1 MYDAAPVIR
10 LDLSRP
16 INVSSLALV
25 LICCSTPVNA
35 TSCCVNC
42 VESIGDSGS
51 WFLSCVV
58 SSVRKLLKSPE
69 SLLIASDVLAPEVLG
84 VGAVVLVGATL
95 DMVGSFLGPAL
106 RHEHQRE

>member
-1 MYDAAPVIR
+1 MYDAAPAIR
-10 LDLSRP
+10 LDLSSP
-16 INVSSLALV
+16 IIVSSLALV

-58 SSVRKLLKSPE
+58 SSVKKLLKSPD
-69 SLLIASDVLAPEVLG
+69 SFLIASVVLAPELG
-84 VGAVVLVGATL
+84 VVAAVLVGTTL
-95 DMVGSFLGPAL
+95 DMVRSFLGPAL
-106 RHEHQRE
+106 RHERQRV